1 MFHGPRRY
9 GSELMSLELLNDL
22 VDKRILKGFKI
33 DTGYSE
39 NNPEEEDEL
48 LLVLSDGTKLKVRA
62 SYSYSEGGRA
72 SLSVNDET
80 LPNELHIS
88 RGYVD

>member
-1 MFHGPRRY
+1 
-9 GSELMSLELLNDL
+9 MSLELLNDL

-62 SYSYSEGGRA
+62 SYSYSEGGRD